1 MLQEANI
8 ETYPKLQ
15 SIMLGPLCK
24 PSLPRSIRLL
34 HASVQSCNL
43 IGPPD
48 PISHIRPIIYDDS
61 PLPHPPTLLHHPYSL
76 SEFLPGFPGRTA
88 TCELQ
93 WKLQRQ
99 QLDDFNHNFWI
110 DVRFTIL
117 SSSRAKPQYQI
128 AMYRATPASRPPRKL
143 YSPASRAPLPSWTK
157 KTHSQSFTS
166 SGSCKRQVGQM
177 NIRRNGGNAICHA
190 SCSKR
195 GSNSTSSQLLYRTLR
210 RSESA
215 NEKIH
220 YT

>member
-1 MLQEANI
+1 
-8 ETYPKLQ
+8 
-15 SIMLGPLCK
+15 MLGPLYK

-117 SSSRAKPQYQI
+117 SSSRAKPQYQSQC
-128 AMYRATPASRPPRKL
+128 TEQH
-143 YSPASRAPLPSWTK
+143 PLRGR
-157 KTHSQSFTS
+157 Q
-166 SGSCKRQVGQM
+166 GSCTHQPPV
-177 NIRRNGGNAICHA
+177 
-190 SCSKR
+190 
-195 GSNSTSSQLLYRTLR
+195 LLYPAEQRKRTLR
-210 RSESA
+210 VLQAVGHARDKSD
-215 NEKIH
+215 K
-220 YT
+220 